1 MRMAILLAAV
11 AGLTLVG
18 LAACK
23 ARNGSD
29 ADTTD
34 GDSARAEGRVSDSLA
49 AADDSVTPPAS
60 PSRPSASRREADPPR
75 DSTLPPEDS
84 IRAMRPRLPQV
95 VPDSQPGRWRGLKL
109 PEKRPVQ
116 PPIEPIQKADPPPDS
131 VMKGDSTPPPKPN
144 R

>member
-1 MRMAILLAAV
+1 MRLAILLAAV

-18 LAACK
+18 LAACT

-34 GDSARAEGRVSDSLA
+34 GDSARAEGSVSDSLA

-116 PPIEPIQKADPPPDS
+116 PPIEPIRKVEPTDS
-131 VMKGDSTPPPKPN
+131 VMKGDSTPPPPPK